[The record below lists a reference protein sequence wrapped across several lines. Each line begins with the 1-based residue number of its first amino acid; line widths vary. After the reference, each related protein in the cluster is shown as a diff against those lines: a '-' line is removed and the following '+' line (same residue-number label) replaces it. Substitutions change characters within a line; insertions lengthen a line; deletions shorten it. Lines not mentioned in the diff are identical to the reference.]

1 MKAVIQ
7 RVKSASV
14 EVEGKTVGEIGC
26 GLLIFLGVSDED
38 GVKECDKLADK
49 ISKLRIFSD
58 DNDKIN
64 LSADDVNGDILV
76 VSQFTLYADCRKG
89 NRPSFVRAGKPEHAE
104 NLYRY
109 FSEAMA
115 LRIKG
120 RVENGVFGADMKVSL
135 MNDGPFTVVME
146 CVNGEILP

>member
-1 MKAVIQ
+1 M
-7 RVKSASV
+7 
-14 EVEGKTVGEIGC
+14 
-26 GLLIFLGVSDED
+26 
-38 GVKECDKLADK
+38 
-49 ISKLRIFSD
+49 
-58 DNDKIN
+58 
-64 LSADDVNGDILV
+64 
-76 VSQFTLYADCRKG
+76 SQFTLYADCRKG